1 MSTMGDKFNE
11 ILSEMEEQEKSR
23 KDFNI
28 PLKSLIMQDDLKI
41 KSRTYGEFEMSDA
54 AVNRLCS
61 MYGFSR
67 KHMDI
72 LREQGRGDLVAEQFN
87 HFLLEEDK
95 KMKLRLVD
103 NRVKGIVSTNYKP
116 YDDFHMFSQAKEYL
130 DKLYDYD
137 VEVLN
142 RDDEFTRIRFKI
154 NDFETNMGMAV
165 EGGIDRDFVYG
176 GFEINNSEIGLRGMS
191 VNSLVYRQIC
201 TNGMMGI
208 GSSEENEAIFGG
220 RGNNF
225 SVFAQKPILT
235 RGIENAITKSDNSI
249 YLFRKTK
256 DIKVEDPNRE
266 FVRLGNKYNLGKAH
280 VEGIQESFM
289 KEPQRNMF
297 GVLNATTRYGNS
309 FKSDY
314 KNRSKFEF
322 MANDLLETVAN

>member
-11 ILSEMEEQEKSR
+11 ILAEMEEQEKNR
-23 KDFNI
+23 KDLNL

-54 AVNRLCS
+54 AVNKLCS
-61 MYGFSR
+61 MYGFSK

-72 LREQGRGDLVAEQFN
+72 LKEQGRGDLVAEQFN
-87 HFLLEEDK
+87 HFILDDDK

-116 YDDFHMFSQAKEYL
+116 YDDFHMFSQTKEYL
-130 DKLYDYD
+130 DKHYDYD
-137 VEVLN
+137 VDVVNL
-142 RDDEFTRIRFKI
+142 DDEYTRLRFKI
-154 NDFETNMGMAV
+154 NDLETNMGMAE
-165 EGGIDRDFVYG
+165 EGGIDRDLVYG
-176 GFEINNSEIGLRGMS
+176 GFEITNSEIGLKGMS
-191 VNSLVYRQIC
+191 VNSLVYRQVC

-235 RGIENAITKSDNSI
+235 RGMENAITKSDNSI

-256 DIKVEDPNRE
+256 DIKVEDPNKE
-266 FVRLGNKYNLGKAH
+266 FVRLGNKYNLGKIH
-280 VEGIQESFM
+280 VEGIQESFK
-289 KEPQRNMF
+289 KEPQRNIF
-297 GVLNATTRYGNS
+297 GVLNGITRYGNS

-322 MANDLLETVAN
+322 IANDLLETVAN